1 MSSWLQFH
9 TMLIHCLVY
18 CVCCEFRHLHL
29 LTPLLNPETLVSPN
43 SLCVHSPSCP
53 LPFRS
58 PLLPDEHRTQLWALQ
73 CASDLTRWWRREE
86 SYLPGYLPLS
96 CIQCSSVQRGLA
108 ERLVKWQPARG
119 VLWGMGRIHS
129 VSAVVLDPF
138 QALEI
143 QGWSRQGRSLFS
155 WSLLYSSSTNNTLSG
170 SDERSEVKQNRV
182 LG

>member
-58 PLLPDEHRTQLWALQ
+58 PLLPDEHRTQLRALQ

-86 SYLPGYLPLS
+86 SYLCLGTCHLVEFS
-96 CIQCSSVQRGLA
+96 AVQCSGGL
-108 ERLVKWQPARG
+108 L
-119 VLWGMGRIHS
+119 
-129 VSAVVLDPF
+129 SA
-138 QALEI
+138 
-143 QGWSRQGRSLFS
+143 W
-155 WSLLYSSSTNNTLSG
+155 LSG
-170 SDERSEVKQNRV
+170 SQHAGFCEGWGVFIQCLLSC
-182 LG
+182 